1 MSRLSVLALSLLSAF
16 AFCFGSI
23 FVSSV
28 ALGQEA
34 APAET
39 NSAPSN
45 STPPSSTPP
54 SSTAVEPAKNE
65 PAKVKTTSS
74 DNEAGQEDLDA
85 AMDMK
90 VGANDI
96 DKLSSVIDRCES
108 ALKKGLGEFNTTFA
122 KELLAGSAL
131 ERAKMQI
138 QEMMQ
143 GRIGQ
148 GAAQRL
154 RKRIIADLEKA
165 SQSDPKLGEAFLLL
179 AQIYKAE
186 DVEKAIDTMGQAIDA
201 LEESPDKQSEAYLIR
216 ATMQEDETLRREDLQ
231 KAIDVDSKNRDAWR
245 LMIAV
250 MINEKDFKAAAEVAK
265 KYLDKNPDD
274 NDALGAYVNALD
286 KTDRRA
292 EALEVLT
299 DKIKN
304 RPEDPMLYA
313 MRFEMSLIGQKFD
326 EAIADASRLIDLN
339 GAGVEG
345 YILRANARIQKAEAD
360 KVGVN
365 DELWSLAKEDVDKSL
380 DMKPGLAEAYRL
392 RAVIASSQKKYD
404 EAIQDLT
411 ILAQNK
417 PNEPVFLLQ
426 LATLYQLDG
435 RPGMAVKI
443 SDQLIRSKAG
453 GPSAYRIRGDAYLSM
468 GDQAEAIVDFQSAL
482 DMMPEA
488 DGQRAGLL
496 NNLAWILA
504 TSPDDALR
512 DGKRAIELGTK
523 ACEETEFKEPH
534 ILSTLAAGYAEVG
547 NFEDAMKWSA
557 KAVELGKAELNEQTD
572 QLEKELESY
581 RDKKPWREKQEVQEK
596 KQPIINPSEAIET

>member
-23 FVSSV
+23 LVSTV
-28 ALGQEA
+28 AVGQEA
-34 APAET
+34 APVAPNSSPPSSSPT
-39 NSAPSN
+39 NSAA
-45 STPPSSTPP
+45 T
-54 SSTAVEPAKNE
+54 E
-65 PAKVKTTSS
+65 PAKVETTKS

-108 ALKKGLGEFNTTFA
+108 ALKKGLGEYNKTFA

-143 GRIGQ
+143 GRMGQ

-165 SQSDPKLGEAFLLL
+165 SQSNPKLGESFLLL

-201 LEESPDKQSEAYLIR
+201 LEETPDKQSEAYLIR
-216 ATMQEDETLRREDLQ
+216 ATMQEDETLRRQDLQ

-265 KYLDKNPDD
+265 KYLDNNPDD

-313 MRFEMSLIGQKFD
+313 MRFELSLNGEKFD
-326 EAIADASRLIDLN
+326 EAIVDASKLIDLN

-345 YILRANARIQKAEAD
+345 YILRANARVQKAEAT
-360 KVGVN
+360 KVGVD
-365 DELWSLAKEDVDKSL
+365 DELWSLAKQDVDKSL

-443 SDQLIRSKAG
+443 SDQLIRSRAG
-453 GPSAYRIRGDAYLSM
+453 GASAYRIRGDAYLSM
-468 GDQAEAIVDFQSAL
+468 GDQAKAIVDFQSAL
-482 DMMPEA
+482 DMMPEG

-504 TSPDDALR
+504 TSPDEALR

-523 ACEETEFKEPH
+523 ACEETEFKEAH

-572 QLEKELESY
+572 QLQKELESY